1 MDKVKLYPQERLDL
15 GDAGALQQ
23 LVYDYVQDALGS
35 LLGPARGCLSQPS
48 VTFING
54 TPDKISLS
62 DFSFIASKP
71 IGESIYNNRVKRNNF
86 SSHIVKFDSL
96 LTDHGNY
103 PIPLTGVDNT
113 MFLWARPLMV
123 ATDLSNRRKWD
134 VAQGGEVTFSDNTRE
149 RMRVEFA
156 FSATDPTVNG
166 DDFEYSPLAK
176 VASITGS
183 LILLTFISAFDSE
196 DMQAV
201 TGESGTF
208 YDSANT
214 NATAFSGMLPTY
226 RLSDYDVN
234 VGLLSVIHALG
245 RMTRQMHAKGE
256 NDPAGTVN
264 PAKWYDTQPKIS
276 LNGAYKA
283 LQIKDTEIQDL
294 YNTIDNVATNIQNAI
309 NPRLPNANLVPFAYW
324 VISGNPRFSYPH
336 WRIIRGTST
345 TLHYLTNRND
355 IIITMSPDLIN
366 YPYFVNGC
374 SVQQVCDPVPS
385 GVNNGVTLNRV
396 STQFYW
402 KPNGTSTNEWMEGST
417 GDRVFKFRV
426 LPWILPDETSFT
438 FEEYNNL
445 AASDITLLI
454 TLFGA
459 PINP

>member
-35 LLGPARGCLSQPS
+35 LIGPARGCLSQPL

-71 IGESIYNNRVKRNNF
+71 IGNALLGLYKVNF

-123 ATDLSNRRKWD
+123 DTDLGNRRKWD

-156 FSATDPTVNG
+156 FGATDPTIEG
-166 DDFEYSPLAK
+166 DDFQYSPLAK
-176 VASITGS
+176 VRAITGTYV
-183 LILLTFISAFDSE
+183 LFDFISAFDSE

-208 YDSANT
+208 YDSTNT

-226 RLSDYDVN
+226 QQSALDVN

-256 NDPAGTVN
+256 NDPVGTST
-264 PAKWYDTQPKIS
+264 PAAWYNTQPKIS
-276 LNGAYKA
+276 LNGAYKKIDA
-283 LQIKDTEIQDL
+283 HDTQIDDLQGQV
-294 YNTIDNVATNIQNAI
+294 DNLETQVLERGT
-309 NPRLPNANLVPFAYW
+309 VPFAYW
-324 VISGNPRFSYPH
+324 IVQGNPLFASNI
-336 WRIIRGTST
+336 WQVIRGTT
-345 TLHYLTNRND
+345 TGIYVDPNNPNNFRLLMNTEMVNSGFY
-355 IIITMSPDLIN
+355 
-366 YPYFVNGC
+366 VNGC
-374 SVQQVCDPVPS
+374 SITQRHQPS
-385 GVNNGVTLNRV
+385 NKNHNRV
-396 STQFYW
+396 STQLRWFDTPTSHTDW
-402 KPNGTSTNEWMEGST
+402 IDPDVGNQRTFSFDTIPWQLSNEASFTSTAGSA
-417 GDRVFKFRV
+417 D
-426 LPWILPDETSFT
+426 
-438 FEEYNNL
+438 YNNL
-445 AASDITLLI
+445 TNAASITLLI

-459 PINP
+459 PVNPYGA

>member
-35 LLGPARGCLSQPS
+35 LIGPARGCLSQPS

-123 ATDLSNRRKWD
+123 NTDLANRRKWD
-134 VAQGGEVTFSDNTRE
+134 VTQGAEVTFSDNTRE

-156 FSATDPTVNG
+156 FGATNPTVNG

-183 LILLTFISAFDSE
+183 SILLTFISAFDSE

-256 NDPAGTVN
+256 NDPAGTST
-264 PAKWYDTQPKIS
+264 PAAWYNTQPKIS

-283 LQIKDTEIQDL
+283 IDTLETDVNFLFQQ
-294 YNTIDNVATNIQNAI
+294 TFFRNV
-309 NPRLPNANLVPFAYW
+309 VPFAYW
-324 VISGNPRFSYPH
+324 IVEGSPDEAYK
-336 WRIIRGTST
+336 WRVVRGTT
-345 TLHYLTNRND
+345 T
-355 IIITMSPDLIN
+355 TMNAVFNMGFEVSMTDEMKTGNGFL
-366 YPYFVNGC
+366 VNGFTI
-374 SVQQVCDPVPS
+374 QQARVSNV
-385 GVNNGVTLNRV
+385 LNRV
-396 STQFYW
+396 VGQLVWFSTA
-402 KPNGTSTNEWMEGST
+402 TSNTDWLGADSN
-417 GDRVFKFRV
+417 
-426 LPWILPDETSFT
+426 LPSFT
-438 FEEYNNL
+438 FDLNTITTSHNL
-445 AASDITLLI
+445 NEKITLLI
-454 TLFGA
+454 TLQGR
-459 PINP
+459 PLI

>member
-35 LLGPARGCLSQPS
+35 LIGPARGCLSQPS

-71 IGESIYNNRVKRNNF
+71 IGESIYDNRVKRNNF

-103 PIPLTGVDNT
+103 PIPLPGVDNT

-123 ATDLSNRRKWD
+123 NTDLANRRKWD
-134 VAQGGEVTFSDNTRE
+134 VTQGAEVTFSDNTRE

-156 FSATDPTVNG
+156 FGATNPTVEG

-176 VASITGS
+176 VSSITGS
-183 LILLTFISAFDSE
+183 SISLTFISAFDSE

-256 NDPAGTVN
+256 NDPAGTST
-264 PAKWYDTQPKIS
+264 PAAWYNTQPKIS

-283 LQIKDTEIQDL
+283 IDTLETDVNFLFQQ
-294 YNTIDNVATNIQNAI
+294 TFFRNV
-309 NPRLPNANLVPFAYW
+309 VPFAYW
-324 VISGNPRFSYPH
+324 IVEGSPNEAYK
-336 WRIIRGTST
+336 WRVVRGTT
-345 TLHYLTNRND
+345 T
-355 IIITMSPDLIN
+355 TMNAVFNMGFEVSMTDEMKTGNGFL
-366 YPYFVNGC
+366 VNGFTI
-374 SVQQVCDPVPS
+374 QQARVSNV
-385 GVNNGVTLNRV
+385 LNRV
-396 STQFYW
+396 VGQLVWFSTATSNTDW
-402 KPNGTSTNEWMEGST
+402 LGTDSN
-417 GDRVFKFRV
+417 
-426 LPWILPDETSFT
+426 LPSFT
-438 FEEYNNL
+438 FDLNTITTSHNL
-445 AASDITLLI
+445 NEKITLLI
-454 TLFGA
+454 TLQGR
-459 PINP
+459 PLI